1 MLEATLGLSPSRR
14 WRGRS
19 RTVLSSSLAALLLPF
34 MTRCRKEKN
43 KTGCS
48 LLEGVGFPCS
58 ELSGA
63 RAFAAESRWEA
74 SSAAG
79 LSLPTGLH
87 STSVYPRS
95 AGWDESGCRG
105 ARCPQELALAL
116 PIFLQRIP
124 WVLSMLQPCHARRR
138 DHHAGQWQSSPTAP
152 HLSTACGGSKD
163 RPACK
168 CSTAR
173 KARRKERKREGGSF
187 PSRHSGASV
196 VEGQCA
202 VKSNPNFLSVYPCA

>member
-19 RTVLSSSLAALLLPF
+19 RTVLSSPAALLFPF
-34 MTRCRKEKN
+34 TSWCRKEKN
-43 KTGCS
+43 KPGCS
-48 LLEGVGFPCS
+48 LREGVGFPCK

-63 RAFAAESRWEA
+63 HAFAAKSRWEA

-79 LSLPTGLH
+79 LSVPTGLR

-105 ARCPQELALAL
+105 ARCPQELPLAL
-116 PIFLQRIP
+116 PIFLQRVP
-124 WVLSMLQPCHARRR
+124 RVLSMLQPCHARCR
-138 DHHAGQWQSSPTAP
+138 DHRTGRWQSSPTAP

-173 KARRKERKREGGSF
+173 KTIKERKREGESF